1 MKASLHNA
9 VMSLFRLLIRILLV
23 VVGAVVG
30 LALFLFAVIAFVSFL
45 LVRLLT
51 GRKPDLQFRVNKN
64 PWAQRRAPAGEDVVD
79 VEAREVREVGEAAS
93 LPPPQQQR

>member
-1 MKASLHNA
+1 
-9 VMSLFRLLIRILLV
+9 MSLFRLLIRILLV

-64 PWAQRRAPAGEDVVD
+64 PWAQRREPAGDVVD
-79 VEAREVREVGEAAS
+79 IEAREVHDAAP
-93 LPPPQQQR
+93 LPLRAPERR